1 MDSGTSGQMDS
12 RRLLAG
18 VNPAERAAQLFAFLG
33 MVVFGFV
40 IGAWGPLPAGGVM
53 DTFAHRPGLLVGVAV
68 MLVGVAV
75 GLARHAH
82 RTGSDGLLRDPLT
95 GLYRPDYVAEAV
107 HQLVAHDDRE
117 GRSRLALV
125 LIELDFLDD
134 VRRRYGSSAVD
145 QLLVCVGRQ
154 VRGQSREEDLPTR
167 DADRFCVYLRCDE
180 LEQADAFSRRLSML
194 LSGEQFEVQGDVVK
208 VSVSM
213 GARMR
218 HNGEP
223 LASLQ
228 QRATAVLSQ
237 AQALRKT
244 T

>member
-1 MDSGTSGQMDS
+1 MGSGTKQQMDG
-12 RRLLAG
+12 RQLLAG

-40 IGAWGPLPAGGVM
+40 IAAWGPLPADGSMGA
-53 DTFAHRPGLLVGVAV
+53 FAHRPGLLVGVAV
-68 MLVGVAV
+68 MLIGVAV

-82 RTGSDGLLRDPLT
+82 HTGSDGLLRDPLT

-107 HQLVAHDDRE
+107 RQLVAHDDRE

-134 VRRRYGSSAVD
+134 IRRRYGSSAVD
-145 QLLVCVGRQ
+145 ELMVFVGRQ
-154 VRGQSREEDLPTR
+154 VRGQAREEDLPMR
-167 DADRFCVYLRCDE
+167 DMDRFHIYLRCDE

-213 GARMR
+213 GAMVRR
-218 HNGEP
+218 NGES
-223 LASLQ
+223 LESLQ

-237 AQALRKT
+237 AQAVR
-244 T
+244 